1 MYKYV
6 NMCFVY
12 LCTSAYTCQ
21 VEFIC
26 LLSSRCMGDVGQVG
40 PQEIA
45 GNMWCREGLE
55 NPILG
60 VPVQ

>member
-1 MYKYV
+1 M
-6 NMCFVY
+6 FVY
-12 LCTSAYTCQ
+12 LCTSACTCQ

-45 GNMWCREGLE
+45 GNRRCREGLE

-60 VPVQ
+60 VPAQ